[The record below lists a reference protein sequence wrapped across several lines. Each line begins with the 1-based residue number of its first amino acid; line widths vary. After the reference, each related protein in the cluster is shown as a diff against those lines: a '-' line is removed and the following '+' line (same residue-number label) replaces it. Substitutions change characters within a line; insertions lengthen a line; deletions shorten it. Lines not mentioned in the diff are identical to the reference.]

1 MQGCFSKVFTG
12 AAVAFVLSSAAAFG
26 AGAER
31 AYPVAGI
38 HPDQRPAGAPVI
50 EFMSRNAAWYENA
63 LAGVSRPYPKSLYFL
78 DSQGAWF
85 NPFQHP
91 GMNPPYDI
99 RGRHRK

>member
-1 MQGCFSKVFTG
+1 MLRKISRVLAG
-12 AAVAFVLSSAAAFG
+12 AVLSMAFVSGAVSR
-26 AGAER
+26 AGAEGT
-31 AYPVAGI
+31 YPIAGI

-50 EFMSRNAAWYENA
+50 AFMSKDATWYRNA

-78 DSQGAWF
+78 DNQGHWF

-99 RGRHRK
+99 RGRHGK